1 MSVLP
6 GDSDKAKVLLLGR
19 ANVGKSTLFN
29 RLARRRIAIIDE
41 VPHTTRDFLS
51 VEVDYK
57 GTEFT
62 LIDAAGFLD
71 NPENDLQQNIKLGL
85 DRAIIEADFILFLLD
100 AETGPTA
107 MDEDLLN
114 LLRKYDKN
122 YLGVVN
128 KIPGTTWEGEAADF
142 YSLGF
147 EDDLLAISAKSGYS
161 CRELLSVVAR
171 KVADLDIE
179 GEGGGEKSAR
189 GIAVAVVGRPNV
201 GKSTL
206 INRLLGDERVLV
218 DGKPG
223 TTRDAVD
230 VSLSVDGNEFTLVD
244 TAGIRRMSKKKDF
257 VEEYSLAK
265 AFSAVKRSEVVVLVL
280 DAADGPTAQD
290 ARIAGYAYDRG
301 KGILIFLNKSDL
313 LDEVGKSEIDRI
325 KDIRIKYK
333 YLQYAPLI
341 IGSALRDD
349 DLSSILQTSA
359 AIAGNRKK
367 RIETARLNKMIEEIM
382 RNRRF
387 TSGGKEVKIL
397 YAAQVGIKP
406 PSFKISVN
414 LTKKPHFSFQRFVE
428 NQIRGIE
435 DFTGTPLW
443 FEYDIRQKRKARR

>member
-6 GDSDKAKVLLLGR
+6 GDNDKAKVLLLGR

-29 RLARRRIAIIDE
+29 RLARRRIAIIDD

-51 VEVDYK
+51 IEVDYK

-71 NPENDLQQNIKLGL
+71 NPENDLQQNIRLGL
-85 DRAIIEADFILFLLD
+85 DRAIIEADFVIFMLD

-114 LLRKYDKN
+114 LLRQYDKS

-147 EDDLLAISAKSGYS
+147 KDDLLAISAKSGYS
-161 CRELLSVVAR
+161 CRELLAVVAA
-171 KVADLDIE
+171 KVARLDI
-179 GEGGGEKSAR
+179 GEEGEKSAR
-189 GIAVAVVGRPNV
+189 GIAVAIVGRPNV

-218 DGKPG
+218 DEKAG

-301 KGILIFLNKSDL
+301 KGIIIFLNKSDL
-313 LDEVGKSEIDRI
+313 LDGVGKTEIDRI
-325 KDIRIKYK
+325 EDIRFKYK

-349 DLSSILQTSA
+349 DLSNILQTAA
-359 AIAGNRKK
+359 AIAKNRKK
-367 RIETARLNKMIEEIM
+367 RIETARLNKMLEEIM

-443 FEYDIRQKRKARR
+443 FEYDIRKKRKARR